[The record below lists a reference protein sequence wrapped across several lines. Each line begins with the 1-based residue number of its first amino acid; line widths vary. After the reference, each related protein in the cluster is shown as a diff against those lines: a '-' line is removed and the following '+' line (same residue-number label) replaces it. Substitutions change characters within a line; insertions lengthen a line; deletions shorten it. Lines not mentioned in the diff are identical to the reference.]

1 MVLPPGTILQFMYL
15 KERLCRVQP
24 GSFVEVGAGRGH
36 VSACLLALGWQG
48 TGYEPD
54 PESASAARETNRDAI
69 AAGRYRV
76 VEGSWLS
83 ASPGPKVDLVLSSM
97 VLEHLSDADEL
108 RYLQRCREVLAPGG
122 TAILLVPGSPPDW
135 GIEDETAG
143 HYRRYTYARLDELLR
158 RERWSVRNMAG
169 LTYPLSNALLPLSN
183 YLVRR
188 HESHKRG
195 LSMQERTA
203 ASGKRE
209 VPGKTRF
216 PGFARLVLNEIT
228 MYPFHAL
235 QKLCSRANRALVIY
249 VEFAPVT

>member
-15 KERLCRVQP
+15 EERLRRLQA
-24 GSFVEVGAGRGH
+24 GSFVEAGVGRGH
-36 VSACLLALGWQG
+36 LSARLLTLGWQG
-48 TGYEPD
+48 AGYEMD
-54 PESASAARETNRDAI
+54 RESAHAARAVNRDAI

-76 VEGSWLS
+76 IEGSWLD
-83 ASPGPKVDLVLSSM
+83 ALPGPKVDLVLSSM
-97 VLEHLSDADEL
+97 VLEHLSEADEL
-108 RYLQRCREVLAPGG
+108 RYLRRCREVLAPDG
-122 TAILLVPGSPPDW
+122 TGILLVPGSPPDW

-158 RERWSVRNMAG
+158 SERWSVRHMAG

-216 PGFARLVLNEIT
+216 PGFMGLALNEIT
-228 MYPFHAL
+228 MYPFHLL
-235 QKLCSRANRALVIY
+235 QKLCTRARRALVIY